1 MRHAHARLGRG
12 LVHARHSVIDGLDAV
27 GHVVHLSAATH
38 LQANRRAH
46 HVGVVL
52 PHVHDHGAAPS
63 RRRGNQA
70 HIAHAARGH
79 LHGTRDGR
87 GRKREHV
94 NLLAQVLELLLVL
107 HAKALLL
114 VNDHQAQ
121 VLGVHIGRKQ
131 AMRADEH
138 INRALGKRLECA
150 LLLRRRAKAAEH
162 LDLKAKRGKAF
173 EERLVVLLG
182 QNGRGAEHHDLA
194 TGVHALKRRA
204 QGDLGLAK
212 AHVSAQQAVHG
223 LGRLHIGLNIGDGLQ
238 LIARLVVGEALLHLD
253 LLGRVGRAS
262 DTGNRRAARI
272 QIDQVKRQLF
282 GVLARLVGGTRPV
295 GGVEPGQARLV
306 AVGTNV
312 ARNAVNLLQR
322 HVELVAVG
330 IFQQKVVA
338 LLAAHFLARDLAKER
353 DAVSGVHHVV
363 ARLKRE
369 RDLRNVHL
377 AAAAR
382 AVGVHAGV
390 KVGDREHGQV
400 GIGHHHALRQSGI
413 HKGHASAR
421 DGGHGGTGGSLGSTR
436 LERAVVER
444 VDAALANGSMGLLA
458 GGTAGRIRRR
468 HAHTI
473 ADNAGVFG
481 RGRQRLLKGNAL
493 VAKGELHRLA
503 RTAVGNGK
511 HAGIALAHDFL
522 NARHKAIV
530 RARDG
535 RLLNL
540 ELCRHRTA
548 GTDEAYVVQ
557 ALLGTKIELLGT
569 HVQAIQTVD
578 PRLAGTR
585 LDILVGTQAIVE
597 QRARLGQHHERLAA
611 HVRQRAHGLAVHHRQ
626 KAVELGRDDACIHH
640 LEQRRQ
646 LTVVLAGTVERHVH
660 VVNGLVGKRQLAA
673 GEDFDAVLV
682 ADGLPRGTHHAAD
695 AINLVAKELNAHG
708 CLLLRGEHLDG
719 ITVHAEQA
727 GRVGGTGIGIAH
739 AHQALRHLVKRN
751 LLAHRKGGGL
761 PIAALDRR
769 HAAQQC
775 AGRGDHNA
783 VVAAHD
789 AAQGLAALRHHSVV
803 GRLLAPRIV
812 LALGEAAHVRQPHI
826 GGKAAG
832 GTIGRVLAAHNVDCR
847 PRTAR
852 KLGGRHKRAT
862 RL

>member
-1 MRHAHARLGRG
+1 MRGLGLFLHLVDALQVLGRCELAVHEHALVHRRQVLLGQEVVGRQINTHARRLHAGVVIAARLGHGLAQHLRKQVKAHARQVAVLLSAHQRTGAANLQVAHGDTHAAAQVLELGKCSQARRGLLGERQLAREHKVRVGLRGRATHTALELVELCQTQALRVLDDERVGGRVVDAALHDGRGDEHIDLFGRELDHHVLDLARAHLAVRHAHARLGRG
-12 LVHARHSVIDGLDAV
+12 LVHARHGVVDGLDAV

-173 EERLVVLLG
+173 KERLVVLLG

-390 KVGDREHGQV
+390 EVGD
-400 GIGHHHALRQSGI
+400 
-413 HKGHASAR
+413 
-421 DGGHGGTGGSLGSTR
+421 
-436 LERAVVER
+436 
-444 VDAALANGSMGLLA
+444 
-458 GGTAGRIRRR
+458 
-468 HAHTI
+468 
-473 ADNAGVFG
+473 
-481 RGRQRLLKGNAL
+481 
-493 VAKGELHRLA
+493 
-503 RTAVGNGK
+503 
-511 HAGIALAHDFL
+511 
-522 NARHKAIV
+522 
-530 RARDG
+530 
-535 RLLNL
+535 
-540 ELCRHRTA
+540 
-548 GTDEAYVVQ
+548 
-557 ALLGTKIELLGT
+557 
-569 HVQAIQTVD
+569 
-578 PRLAGTR
+578 
-585 LDILVGTQAIVE
+585 
-597 QRARLGQHHERLAA
+597 
-611 HVRQRAHGLAVHHRQ
+611 
-626 KAVELGRDDACIHH
+626 
-640 LEQRRQ
+640 
-646 LTVVLAGTVERHVH
+646 
-660 VVNGLVGKRQLAA
+660 
-673 GEDFDAVLV
+673 
-682 ADGLPRGTHHAAD
+682 
-695 AINLVAKELNAHG
+695 
-708 CLLLRGEHLDG
+708 
-719 ITVHAEQA
+719 
-727 GRVGGTGIGIAH
+727 
-739 AHQALRHLVKRN
+739 
-751 LLAHRKGGGL
+751 
-761 PIAALDRR
+761 
-769 HAAQQC
+769 
-775 AGRGDHNA
+775 
-783 VVAAHD
+783 
-789 AAQGLAALRHHSVV
+789 
-803 GRLLAPRIV
+803 
-812 LALGEAAHVRQPHI
+812 
-826 GGKAAG
+826 
-832 GTIGRVLAAHNVDCR
+832 
-847 PRTAR
+847 
-852 KLGGRHKRAT
+852 
-862 RL
+862 